1 LRIKKL
7 QGFPAPHSSDPQFAE
22 RFVLAKTDRLKND
35 QLISKIN
42 QYLLGGL
49 DELAGLCFW

>member
-22 RFVLAKTDRLKND
+22 RFFLAKTDRLKND
-35 QLISKIN
+35 QSISKIN